1 MIEIVDEKIENP
13 TIIKVIG
20 VGGAGCNAINRMI
33 EVGIKGVEFIAANTD
48 IQHLKTIKAL
58 IKIQLGPKTT
68 DGLGA
73 GGIPEVGEKAAIE
86 TKDEIAEA
94 LKNADMVFIAAGM
107 GGGTGTGASPVIA
120 SIAKEM
126 NILTVGVVTKPF
138 GFEGKR
144 RKEQAESGI
153 NNLMK
158 YVDSLIVLNNDNILK
173 NSPKNISYY
182 ECFALA
188 NDVLKNAVQGV
199 AELITGTGLI
209 NLDFADLKSVMSNK
223 GRAVMGCGVGR
234 GENKAIEAIENAI
247 SSPFLENNSIE
258 GATGV
263 LINIASGDDI
273 KIQEVNQI
281 VSTISKQIDENA
293 NLIYGHIFDK
303 ELKDEIKV
311 TIVAT
316 GFKDNNIS
324 VQPQQNVIEMKTTA
338 MQFKFIPDKELE
350 KPAFKRYLNLKDS
363 KIGSED
369 KIVKE
374 LSPEQK
380 LNDKIPQ
387 IFFEWDQQNYD
398 IPAYLRV
405 TRKEKN

>member
-48 IQHLKTIKAL
+48 IQHLKTIKAP

-68 DGLGA
+68 GGLGA

-86 TKDEIAEA
+86 TKDEIAET

-324 VQPQQNVIEMKTTA
+324 VQPQQNVIEMKTPA

-363 KIGSED
+363 KIGNED